1 MKGLSTGDFATALTV
16 LLGQDA
22 PGLSAATISRL
33 KEGWK
38 EDHQQWPRRSLTG
51 KNFVYIWVDGV
62 HFGVRLEDASQCI
75 LVVIGATADGKK
87 QLLAMSDGYR
97 SE

>member
-1 MKGLSTGDFATALTV
+1 MRNARGGR
-16 LLGQDA
+16 
-22 PGLSAATISRL
+22 PERPIHRCPR
-33 KEGWK
+33 
-38 EDHQQWPRRSLTG
+38 PRRSLTG